1 MAYSLA
7 GSKIRG
13 AVAQITFDDFHR
25 NSAQV
30 IQYAVFG
37 EEAVKNGG
45 KLEHMFNANNLVT
58 LSMFYF

>member
-1 MAYSLA
+1 MIT

-37 EEAVKNGG
+37 EEAVKQGG
-45 KLEHMFNANNLVT
+45 KLEHMFNANNLV
-58 LSMFYF
+58 SVV